1 MSVGKATYS
10 FSKVASLVVAC
21 LFSFSAFSQDAT
33 FTAKAPSSVAVGQKF
48 EIKFTTNASN
58 VSSFK
63 GPALDGFSVLS
74 GPNQSR
80 SVQIINGSMTSEVSL
95 SYVLVAQKEG
105 TFTIPPAKVMADG
118 ETLLS
123 NEVTITVTKGSNN
136 SSSSGGGSSNSGSA
150 QSSSGTDYSKHLFL
164 STASSKRT
172 VYVGEHLTS
181 TYKLYNR
188 VRFTGSSVE
197 KMPSLNGFWS
207 QDVKSPFE
215 QVQWTTEYANGL
227 NYEVAEL
234 KKTVLFAQRSGELIL
249 DPLEM
254 TFDVQLQSRNFFDN
268 FFGRTQTEK
277 VTIKSAPVKIKVL
290 PLPEKG
296 KPEDFNGAVG
306 NFNFSAEIDKNKVKT
321 NDAINLKVRITGTG
335 NLKLI
340 EQPVITFPSD
350 FEVYDPK
357 INEDIKVTAS
367 GVSGYREYEY
377 LIIPRRAGDFT
388 IDPLTFSYFD
398 PSKKQY
404 ISHQSGTFEIKVEK
418 NPNASASGVVTS
430 LADKEDI
437 KVLNE
442 DIRYIIPAFTLQ
454 SAGSNLIESWW
465 FYLLLLVPAALFL
478 IAFMLRNTIREN
490 LTNTELISY
499 KKASQLAN
507 KHLKTAKK
515 ELEAGNKTEFYNSLI
530 TAIYG
535 YVADKLKIKNASLT
549 KENLRETLASKNI
562 SENNIQQF
570 LQIIDTCEMAR
581 YAPVAGS
588 NEQEL
593 LSKTEQTIKSIENE
607 I

>member
-1 MSVGKATYS
+1 VNLDKYIYRFPRA
-10 FSKVASLVVAC
+10 VA
-21 LFSFSAFSQDAT
+21 LFAFCFLCFSAFSQNAT

-63 GPALDGFSVLS
+63 GPALDVFSVLS

-95 SYVLVAQKEG
+95 SYILAAQKEG

-123 NEVTITVTKGSNN
+123 NEVTITVTKGSGNN
-136 SSSSGGGSSNSGSA
+136 SSSGSSGGNNGSA
-150 QSSSGTDYSKHLFL
+150 KSSSGTDYSKHLFL
-164 STASSKRT
+164 STAASKRT

-234 KKTVLFAQRSGELIL
+234 KKTVLFAQRSGELVL

-296 KPEDFNGAVG
+296 KPDDFNGAVG
-306 NFNFSAEIDKNKVKT
+306 SFNFSAEIDKNKVKA
-321 NDAINLKVRITGTG
+321 NDAINLKVRVTGTG

-340 EQPVITFPSD
+340 EEPVITFPSD

-404 ISHQSGTFEIKVEK
+404 ISHESGTFEIKVEK

-430 LADKEDI
+430 IADKEDI

-442 DIRYIIPAFTLQ
+442 DIRYIIPSFTLQ

-478 IAFMLRNTIREN
+478 IAFMLRNTIREH

-507 KHLKTAKK
+507 KHLKNAKK

-549 KENLRETLASKNI
+549 KDNLRDTLASKNI
-562 SENNIQQF
+562 SESNIQQF

>member
-1 MSVGKATYS
+1 MILEKYISPFPKA
-10 FSKVASLVVAC
+10 VAFIAFC
-21 LFSFSAFSQDAT
+21 FMCFGAFSQDAT
-33 FTAKAPSSVAVGQKF
+33 FTAKAPASVAVGQKF
-48 EIKFTTNASN
+48 EIKFTTNSSN

-63 GPALDGFSVLS
+63 GPALEGFSVLS

-105 TFTIPPAKVMADG
+105 TFTIPPAKIIADG

-123 NEVTITVTKGSNN
+123 NEVTITVTKGSSNN
-136 SSSSGGGSSNSGSA
+136 SSSGGGNTNSGST

-164 STASSKRT
+164 STAASKRT
-172 VYVGEHLTS
+172 VYIGEHLTS

-234 KKTVLFAQRSGELIL
+234 KKTVLFAQRSGELTL

-277 VTIKSAPVKIKVL
+277 VTIKSSPVKIKVL
-290 PLPEKG
+290 PLPDKG

-306 NFNFSAEIDKNKVKT
+306 NFNFSAEIDKNKVKA
-321 NDAINLKVRITGTG
+321 NEAINLKVRITGTG

-340 EQPVITFPSD
+340 EEPVISFPAD

-357 INEDIKVTAS
+357 INEDIKVTTS

-377 LIIPRRAGDFT
+377 LIIPRRPGDFT

-398 PSKKQY
+398 PSKKKY
-404 ISHQSGTFEIKVEK
+404 ISHQSGRFEIKVDK
-418 NPNASASGVVTS
+418 NPNANAAGVVS
-430 LADKEDI
+430 SIADKEDI

-442 DIRYIIPAFTLQ
+442 DIRYIIPTFTLQ

-478 IAFMLRNTIREN
+478 ISFMLRNTIREH
-490 LTNTELISY
+490 LTNADLISY

-535 YVADKLKIKNASLT
+535 YVADKLKIKNSSLT
-549 KENLRETLASKNI
+549 KDNLRDTLASKNI